1 MKERFFIRINLII
14 TLDFLIIFAIIL
26 YSVDPFSASP
36 LILIVFYVVLF
47 GLVLGVLNL
56 ISNLFKIPFWVRII
70 IALIII
76 FLLILQS
83 HRF

>member
-1 MKERFFIRINLII
+1 MKQRFFIGINLIV
-14 TLDFLIIFAIIL
+14 TFVFLIIFVIIL
-26 YSVDPFSASP
+26 YSVDPFKASP
-36 LILIVFYVVLF
+36 FLLVGFYVVLF
-47 GLVLGVLNL
+47 GLILGVLNL
-56 ISNLFKIPFWVRII
+56 IGNRFKIPFWVRII